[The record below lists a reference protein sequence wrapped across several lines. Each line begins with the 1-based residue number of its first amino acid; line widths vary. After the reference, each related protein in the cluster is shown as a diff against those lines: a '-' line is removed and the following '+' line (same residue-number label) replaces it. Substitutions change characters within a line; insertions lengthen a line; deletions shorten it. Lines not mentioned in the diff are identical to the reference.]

1 MKRYVFM
8 VVDSGQFRL
17 DSKRNYHMYD
27 DQQAY
32 EDYCVIREIDE
43 TGNVELAL
51 AQSDTFIMEWEEWS
65 K

>member
-1 MKRYVFM
+1 
-8 VVDSGQFRL
+8 
-17 DSKRNYHMYD
+17 MYD

-51 AQSDTFIMEWEEWS
+51 AQSDTFIMEWEAWS
-65 K
+65 E